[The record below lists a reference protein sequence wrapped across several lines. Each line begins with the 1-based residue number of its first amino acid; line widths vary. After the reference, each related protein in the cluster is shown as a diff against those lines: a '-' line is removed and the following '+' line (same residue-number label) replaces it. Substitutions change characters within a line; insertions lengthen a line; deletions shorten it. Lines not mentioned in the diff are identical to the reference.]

1 MNPLRSL
8 WRTLKL
14 AAVAVMCWT
23 VSCSVL
29 LAAEDDPSK
38 SANKGSGDYTLA
50 YFLLILG
57 VVLGMLVVL
66 RSSNRRDRESPE
78 GYVQKNILTEE

>member
-1 MNPLRSL
+1 MKPLQSL
-8 WRTLKL
+8 WRTVKL
-14 AAVAVMCWT
+14 AALALICWAAT
-23 VSCSVL
+23 SSIL

-38 SANKGSGDYTLA
+38 NKGSGDYTLA

-66 RSSNRRDRESPE
+66 RSSNRRERESPE
-78 GYVQKNILTEE
+78 GYVQKNILKEE